1 MIFVN
6 NGNTMSEKVIVAGAK
21 GRVGTAVTKR
31 LELLGLNYVGIS
43 RSDADLLDF
52 ESTRKLINYLKPT
65 CVIDAAAVVGGI
77 KYNSEFPVKFLQENL
92 EIQKNLMR
100 ASQEANVE
108 KFVFLGSSCVYPRD
122 CPQPIKEEYLLSGKL
137 EKTNSAY
144 AIAKIAGIE
153 MVNSYRKQFNKKWI
167 SLMPTNIY
175 GPNDNFDLNH
185 SHVIPAIISKFVSAT
200 NENLSSVEI
209 WGTGQARRE
218 FLYVEDLAQAILFCM
233 ENYDSSEHL
242 NIGYG
247 SDITIYDLAIMVSEI
262 VDFRGEIVFNSS
274 FPDGTPQKLL
284 DSTKIYD
291 MGWKP
296 DITLRKGLELTV
308 EWYMKN
314 HLGEQYA
321 K

>member
-1 MIFVN
+1 
-6 NGNTMSEKVIVAGAK
+6 MSEKIIVAGAK
-21 GRVGTAVTKR
+21 GLVGTAVTKQ
-31 LELLGLNYVGIS
+31 LEFSGLDYVGIS

-52 ESTRKLINYLKPT
+52 ESTRRLIHHLKTT

-77 KYNSEFPVKFLQENL
+77 KYNSDFPVKFLEENL

-100 ASQEANVE
+100 ASHEANVE

-122 CPQPIKEEYLLSGKL
+122 CPQPIKEEYLLAGKL

-153 MVNSYRKQFNKKWI
+153 MVNAYRKQFNKNWI

-185 SHVIPAIISKFVSAT
+185 SHVIPAMIRKFVTAK
-200 NENLSSVEI
+200 NKRLPSVEI
-209 WGTGQARRE
+209 WGTGQAKRE
-218 FLYVEDLAQAILFCM
+218 FLYVEDLARAILFCM
-233 ENYDSSEHL
+233 EKYNSSEHL

-247 SDITIYDLAIMVSEI
+247 TDITIYDLTRIVAEI
-262 VDFRGEIVFNSS
+262 VDFRGEIIFNSS

-284 DSTKIYD
+284 DSSKIHD

-296 DITLRKGLELTV
+296 VTTLRKGLELTV
-308 EWYMKN
+308 AWYLDN
-314 HLGEQYA
+314 DLGEQDVV
-321 K
+321 

>member
-1 MIFVN
+1 
-6 NGNTMSEKVIVAGAK
+6 MSEKIIVAGAK
-21 GRVGTAVTKR
+21 GLVGTAVTKR
-31 LELLGLNYVGIS
+31 LELLGLDYVGIS

-77 KYNSEFPVKFLQENL
+77 KYNSDFPVKFLQENL

-185 SHVIPAIISKFVSAT
+185 SHVIPAIIRKFVSAT
-200 NENLSSVEI
+200 NKNLSSVEI

-247 SDITIYDLAIMVSEI
+247 SDITIYDLAKMVSEI
-262 VDFRGEIVFNSS
+262 VGFRGEIIFNSS

-314 HLGEQYA
+314 YLGEQYA
-321 K
+321 D

>member
-1 MIFVN
+1 
-6 NGNTMSEKVIVAGAK
+6 MSEKIIVAGAK
-21 GRVGTAVTKR
+21 GLVGTALTKR
-31 LELLGLNYVGIS
+31 LEFLGLDYVGIS

-52 ESTRKLINYLKPT
+52 ESTRKLLNYLKPT

-77 KYNSEFPVKFLQENL
+77 KYNSDFPVKFLQENL
-92 EIQKNLMR
+92 EIQKNLMH
-100 ASQEANVE
+100 ASHEANVE

-137 EKTNSAY
+137 EETNSAY

-185 SHVIPAIISKFVSAT
+185 SHVIPAIIRKFISAK
-200 NENLSSVEI
+200 NNNLASVEI
-209 WGTGQARRE
+209 WGTGQAKRE
-218 FLYVEDLAQAILFCM
+218 FLYVEDLARAILFCM
-233 ENYDSSEHL
+233 ENYNSSEHL

-247 SDITIYDLAIMVSEI
+247 SDITIYDLTRMISEI
-262 VDFRGEIVFNSS
+262 VEFRGEIIFNSS

-284 DSTKIYD
+284 DSTKIHD

-308 EWYMKN
+308 EWYLKN
-314 HLGEQYA
+314 YLGEQYVD
-321 K
+321 

>member
-1 MIFVN
+1 
-6 NGNTMSEKVIVAGAK
+6 MSEKIIVAGAK
-21 GRVGTAVTKR
+21 GLVGTAVMKQ
-31 LELLGLNYVGIS
+31 LELSGLNYVGIS

-52 ESTRKLINYLKPT
+52 ESTRKLIYHLKPT

-77 KYNSEFPVKFLQENL
+77 KYNSDFPVKLLEENL

-100 ASQEANVE
+100 ACHEVNVE

-122 CPQPIKEEYLLSGKL
+122 CPQPIKEEYLLTGKL

-153 MVNSYRKQFNKKWI
+153 MVNSYRKQFDKKWI

-185 SHVIPAIISKFVSAT
+185 SHVIPAMIRKFAAAKNKS
-200 NENLSSVEI
+200 LPSVEI
-209 WGTGQARRE
+209 WGTGQAKRE
-218 FLYVEDLAQAILFCM
+218 FLYVEDLARAILFCM
-233 ENYDSSEHL
+233 ENYNSSEHL

-247 SDITIYDLAIMVSEI
+247 TDITIYELTRIVAEI
-262 VDFRGEIVFNSS
+262 VDFRGEIIFNSG

-284 DSTKIYD
+284 DSSKIHG

-296 DITLRKGLELTV
+296 TTTLRKGLELTV
-308 EWYMKN
+308 SWY
-314 HLGEQYA
+314 LGNDLGDQDVV
-321 K
+321 